1 MANTSSQEK
10 KPNIFV
16 RMGGW
21 LKRSWSEFKKV
32 SWPTFPEVVK
42 NTGVV
47 LVVGYRIHDN
57 SDINRSWPFGA
68 AGTFARSIGNERAG
82 EVVCSAYLFRV

>member
-1 MANTSSQEK
+1 MANVNSQEK
-10 KPNIFV
+10 KPNVFK
-16 RMGGW
+16 RMGTW

-47 LVVGYRIHDN
+47 LLVVVAFTVVVTLIDTGLTALFQLF
-57 SDINRSWPFGA
+57 IN
-68 AGTFARSIGNERAG
+68 
-82 EVVCSAYLFRV
+82 

>member
-47 LVVGYRIHDN
+47 LVVVIVFTIIVTLIDLGL
-57 SDINRSWPFGA
+57 SGLLGFLLGA
-68 AGTFARSIGNERAG
+68 
-82 EVVCSAYLFRV
+82 

>member
-10 KPNIFV
+10 KTNIFV

-47 LVVGYRIHDN
+47 LVVVIVFTIIVTLIDLGL
-57 SDINRSWPFGA
+57 SGLLGLLLGA
-68 AGTFARSIGNERAG
+68 
-82 EVVCSAYLFRV
+82 

>member
-47 LVVGYRIHDN
+47 LVVVMVFTIIVTLIDLGL
-57 SDINRSWPFGA
+57 SGLLGLLLGA
-68 AGTFARSIGNERAG
+68 
-82 EVVCSAYLFRV
+82 